1 MTERSYDVPAVRKAI
16 SLIELLCESARPMG
30 ISEISQRLELN
41 KNMVFRLVR
50 TLSELGWIVADNDNG
65 LKYRMTLQPFQHTS
79 KPVSRL
85 NVRVAAAEPLRQL
98 WEATQQSC
106 YLCILE
112 QRRALCIEHLDATGD
127 LRFAARVGGHYYL
140 HASAPGKVLLA
151 YSGDELFRQLTKAD
165 LPARTA
171 NTITD
176 KRALKE
182 HMAAVVSAGYAVD
195 DMENVEGVIC
205 LAAPIFGSDDK
216 LVGTLGLSSLTFN
229 YSTPQLIA
237 ELGPLVIEAGRAA
250 SRTMGASEARMAA
263 GTGLVAAGA
272 D

>member
-1 MTERSYDVPAVRKAI
+1 MSERLYDVPAARKAI
-16 SLIELLCESARPMG
+16 SLIELLCESPQPMG
-30 ISEISQRLELN
+30 VSEISQRLELN

-50 TLSELGWIVADNDNG
+50 TLSDLGWIVADHDNV

-85 NVRVAAAEPLRQL
+85 NVRVAAAEPLHHL
-98 WEATQQSC
+98 WETTQQSC
-106 YLCILE
+106 YLCILD

-151 YSGDELFRQLTKAD
+151 YSGDELLRQLGKAD
-165 LPARTA
+165 LPARTPK
-171 NTITD
+171 TITD

-182 HMAAVVSAGYAVD
+182 HLAAVVAAGYAVD
-195 DMENVEGVIC
+195 DMENVDGVIC
-205 LAAPIFGSDDK
+205 LAVPIFGPDDK

-229 YSTPQLIA
+229 YTTPQLVG
-237 ELGPLVIEAGRAA
+237 ELGPLVMEAGQAT
-250 SRTMGASEARMAA
+250 SRTMGASEERMTV
-263 GTGLVAAGA
+263 GTRFVAVGT